1 MVHALETV
9 HRLLVP
15 GGLLVDIHP
24 STTPAT
30 VEVVEGGAARAV
42 GVIREPDGGVE
53 YRLADE
59 ALAGLI
65 RRGRFGVERHDIFQ
79 FARYADTLEELLENL
94 SDTWQD
100 AFIDAAATA
109 RVREALDAG
118 ASAVSVREVVR
129 IARLVRLSPPSPAAP
144 AP

>member
-15 GGLLVDIHP
+15 GGFLVDIHP

-30 VEVVEGGAARAV
+30 VEVVAAGAARAV

-59 ALAGLI
+59 ALADVI
-65 RRGRFGVERHDIFQ
+65 RRGRFRVERHDIFQ
-79 FARYADTLEELLENL
+79 FARYADTLDELLENL
-94 SDTWQD
+94 ADTWQD
-100 AFIDAAATA
+100 ACLDAATTA
-109 RVREALDAG
+109 RVRQALAGG

-129 IARLVRLSPPSPAAP
+129 IARLVAR
-144 AP
+144 